1 LVASIKWIGRFA
13 VAASALLA
21 GHSLAASAGPNL
33 LFEPAT
39 GAVISQAHAGMAWYP
54 ASLTKLMTAYLTF
67 EALREG
73 RLKLDQ
79 QIPVS
84 SIAAIQPA
92 SKIGIGA
99 GSKVS
104 VDFAL
109 QALLVHSANDMAVV
123 LAEAAGGDLASF
135 VVEMNK
141 AAKRL
146 GMSGTRF
153 LNPSG
158 LHDPNHYSTARDIGV
173 LAAKIQQE
181 FPEHRHY
188 FSQDYVAVGKRRLS
202 NHNALLRLMPEVDG
216 MKTGFVCAAGYN
228 VVVSAMI
235 GNRRLLA
242 VVLGAA
248 NGQSRTETAK
258 NLLTLAG
265 AAPSAGT
272 TVQQIVDVPVSD
284 GFPPDVSEEICAPR
298 KGAPVRSARELKG
311 YGVSLGQF
319 NRRDEASMALRIWSE
334 AGDMK
339 ATHAVKG
346 LVQLPKTPGYAAM
359 IWDVAEEEAQG
370 FCQFVKE
377 RNENCAVMGPE
388 VLKGFAEAAPPPKI
402 KSGKPKR
409 KRKKRKA

>member
-1 LVASIKWIGRFA
+1 VASTQWIGRFA
-13 VAASALLA
+13 VAVSALLA
-21 GHSLAASAGPNL
+21 GNCLAANAGPSL

-39 GAVISQAHAGMAWYP
+39 GAVISQDHAGMAWYP

-79 QIPVS
+79 EIPVS
-84 SIAAIQPA
+84 SIAAIQPP

-99 GSKVS
+99 GGKVS

-123 LAEAAGGDLASF
+123 LAEAVGGDLPSF
-135 VVEMNK
+135 VVQMNK
-141 AAKRL
+141 AAKRI

-158 LHDPNHYSTARDIGV
+158 LHDPNHYSTARDIGL

-188 FSQDYVAVGKRRLS
+188 FSQDYVAVGKRKLS

-228 VVVSAMI
+228 LVASATI
-235 GNRRLLA
+235 GTRRLLA

-248 NGQSRTETAK
+248 NGQSRTATAK

-265 AAPSAGT
+265 AAPSGGP
-272 TVQQIVDVPVSD
+272 TVQQIANMPVSE
-284 GFPPDVSEEICAPR
+284 GFPPDVSEEICPPR
-298 KGAPVRSARELKG
+298 RGSPVRSAKELKG

-319 NRRDEASMALRIWSE
+319 ERRDEASMVLRIWSE
-334 AGDMK
+334 AGDVN
-339 ATHAVKG
+339 ATHPVKG
-346 LVQLPKTPGYAAM
+346 LIQLPKTQWYSAM
-359 IWDVAEEEAQG
+359 IWDLAQEEAQA

-388 VLKGFAEAAPPPKI
+388 VLKGFAEAAPPPQS
-402 KSGKPKR
+402 KSAKPKR
-409 KRKKRKA
+409 KRKRKKA

>member
-1 LVASIKWIGRFA
+1 VASTKWIGRFA
-13 VAASALLA
+13 VALSALLA

-33 LFEPAT
+33 VFEPAT
-39 GAVISQAHAGMAWYP
+39 GAVISQEHAGMAWYP

-67 EALREG
+67 VALREG

-92 SKIGIGA
+92 SKIGISA
-99 GSKVS
+99 GGKVS

-135 VVEMNK
+135 IVEMNK

-158 LHDPNHYSTARDIGV
+158 LPDANHYSTARDIGL

-228 VVVSAMI
+228 VVVSATI
-235 GNRRLLA
+235 GSKRLLA

-248 NGQSRTETAK
+248 NGQSRTARAK

-265 AAPSAGT
+265 AAPSART
-272 TVQQIVDVPVSD
+272 TVQQIANMPVSE
-284 GFPPDVSEEICAPR
+284 GFPPDLREEVCPPR
-298 KGAPVRSARELKG
+298 RGAPVRSARELKG
-311 YGVSLGQF
+311 HGVSLGQF
-319 NRRDEASMALRIWSE
+319 ERRDEASMALRIWSK
-334 AGDMK
+334 AGDMN
-339 ATHAVKG
+339 APHAVKG
-346 LVQLPKTPGYAAM
+346 LLQLQKTPGYSAM
-359 IWDVAEEEAQG
+359 IWNLAPEEAQA
-370 FCQFVKE
+370 FCQFMKE
-377 RNENCAVMGPE
+377 RNENCAVMGPA
-388 VLKGFAEAAPPPKI
+388 VLKGFAEAAPPPKR
-402 KSGKPKR
+402 KPGKAKR
-409 KRKKRKA
+409 KRKKKKA

>member
-1 LVASIKWIGRFA
+1 MASTKWIGRFA
-13 VAASALLA
+13 VALSAMLA
-21 GHSLAASAGPNL
+21 GNSLVASAGPTL
-33 LFEPAT
+33 LFDAAT
-39 GAVISQAHAGMAWYP
+39 GAVISQEHAGMAWYP

-84 SIAAIQPA
+84 SIAAIQPP
-92 SKIGIGA
+92 SKIGIAA
-99 GSKVS
+99 GGKVT

-135 VVEMNK
+135 IVQMNK
-141 AAKRL
+141 AAKGL

-158 LHDPNHYSTARDIGV
+158 LPDPNHYSTARDIGL

-181 FPEHRHY
+181 FPAHLHY
-188 FSQDYVAVGKRRLS
+188 FSQDYVAVGKRRLG
-202 NHNALLRLMPEVDG
+202 NHNGLLRLMPEVDG

-228 VVVSAMI
+228 VVVSATM

-248 NGQSRTETAK
+248 NGESRTATAK
-258 NLLTLAG
+258 TLLTLAG
-265 AAPSAGT
+265 AVPSPAT
-272 TVQQIVDVPVSD
+272 TVQQIANMPVSD
-284 GFPPDVSEEICAPR
+284 GFPPDVSEEICPPR
-298 KGAPVRSARELKG
+298 RGAAVRSARELKG

-319 NRRDEASMALRIWSE
+319 VRRDEASMALRIWSE
-334 AGDMK
+334 ASHLNT
-339 ATHAVKG
+339 THAVKG
-346 LVQLPKTPGYAAM
+346 LLQLPQTPGYSAM
-359 IWDVAEEEAQG
+359 IWDLAQAEAQA
-370 FCQFVKE
+370 FCQFMTE
-377 RNENCAVMGPE
+377 RKENCAVMAPE
-388 VLKGFAEAAPPPKI
+388 VLKGFADAAPPPKS
-402 KSGKPKR
+402 KPAKPKR
-409 KRKKRKA
+409 KRKKKKA

>member
-1 LVASIKWIGRFA
+1 VASTKWIGRFA
-13 VAASALLA
+13 VALSALLA

-33 LFEPAT
+33 VFEPAT
-39 GAVISQAHAGMAWYP
+39 GAVISQEHAGMAWYP

-92 SKIGIGA
+92 SKVGIPA
-99 GSKVS
+99 GGKVS

-123 LAEAAGGDLASF
+123 LAEAAGGNLASF
-135 VVEMNK
+135 IVEMNK

-153 LNPSG
+153 LNPNG
-158 LHDPNHYSTARDIGV
+158 LPDPNHYSTARDIGL

-181 FPEHRHY
+181 FPQHRHY
-188 FSQDYVAVGKRRLS
+188 FSQDYVVVGKRRLS

-216 MKTGFVCAAGYN
+216 MKTGFVCAGGYN
-228 VVVSAMI
+228 VVVSATI
-235 GNRRLLA
+235 GTRRMLA

-248 NGQSRTETAK
+248 NGQSRTATAK
-258 NLLTLAG
+258 TLLTLAG
-265 AAPSAGT
+265 SAKPAGT
-272 TVQQIVDVPVSD
+272 TVQQIANMPVAE
-284 GFPPDVSEEICAPR
+284 GFPPDVSEEICPPRRVAPL
-298 KGAPVRSARELKG
+298 RSARELKG

-319 NRRDEASMALRIWSE
+319 DRRDEASMALRIWSE

-339 ATHAVKG
+339 PTHAVKG
-346 LVQLPKTPGYAAM
+346 LLQLTQTPGYSAM
-359 IWDVAEEEAQG
+359 IWNLVQDEAQA
-370 FCQFVKE
+370 FCQFMKE

-388 VLKGFAEAAPPPKI
+388 VLKGFAEAAPPPK
-402 KSGKPKR
+402 KSKAGKAKRKR
-409 KRKKRKA
+409 KRKKT

>member
-1 LVASIKWIGRFA
+1 VASTKWIGRFA
-13 VAASALLA
+13 VAVSALLA
-21 GHSLAASAGPNL
+21 GNCLGAKAGPSL

-39 GAVISQAHAGMAWYP
+39 GAVISQDHAGMAWYP

-79 QIPVS
+79 EIPVS
-84 SIAAIQPA
+84 SIAAIQPP

-99 GSKVS
+99 GGKVS
-104 VDFAL
+104 VNFAL

-123 LAEAAGGDLASF
+123 LAEAAGGNLASF
-135 VVEMNK
+135 VLEMNK

-158 LHDPNHYSTARDIGV
+158 LHDPNHYSTARDIGL

-188 FSQDYVAVGKRRLS
+188 FSQDFVAVGKRKLS

-228 VVVSAMI
+228 LVASATI
-235 GNRRLLA
+235 GTRRLLA

-248 NGQSRTETAK
+248 NGQSRTATAK

-265 AAPSAGT
+265 AAPSGGM
-272 TVQQIVDVPVSD
+272 TVQQIANMPVSE
-284 GFPPDVSEEICAPR
+284 GFPPDVSEEVCPPR
-298 KGAPVRSARELKG
+298 RGSPVRSAKEVKG
-311 YGVSLGQF
+311 YGVSLGRF
-319 NRRDEASMALRIWSE
+319 DSRDEASMILRIWSE
-334 AGDMK
+334 AGDVN
-339 ATHAVKG
+339 ATHPVRG
-346 LVQLPKTPGYAAM
+346 LVQLPKTQGYSAM
-359 IWDVAEEEAQG
+359 IWDLGEEEAKA
-370 FCQFVKE
+370 FCQFVTE
-377 RNENCAVMGPE
+377 RHENCEVMGPE
-388 VLKGFAEAAPPPKI
+388 VLQGFAEAAAPPKS
-402 KSGKPKR
+402 KSEKPKR
-409 KRKKRKA
+409 KRKKKKT